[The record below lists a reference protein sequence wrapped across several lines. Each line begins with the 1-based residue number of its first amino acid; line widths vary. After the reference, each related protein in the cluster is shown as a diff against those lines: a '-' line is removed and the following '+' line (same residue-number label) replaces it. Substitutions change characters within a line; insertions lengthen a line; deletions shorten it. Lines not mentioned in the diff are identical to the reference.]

1 MARQTP
7 AAALHRSARGLRC
20 QRGARR
26 YKALPPIT
34 KYYFLAAVATTI
46 LVTVGLTEPLQL
58 YMDYTLVRY
67 FQVCAAD
74 RAQAQRA
81 ELQRRAALG
90 AVCWGK
96 TRHVTER
103 ACGRAARAQVWRL
116 LTCFIFFGGFGINF
130 LINVFLL

>member
-7 AAALHRSARGLRC
+7 AAALHRSARGLKCR
-20 QRGARR
+20 RGARR

-67 FQVCAAD
+67 FQVCAAGCA
-74 RAQAQRA
+74 RAQRA
-81 ELQRRAALG
+81 ELRRWAPCGG
-90 AVCWGK
+90 ARRG
-96 TRHVTER
+96 T
-103 ACGRAARAQVWRL
+103 
-116 LTCFIFFGGFGINF
+116 
-130 LINVFLL
+130 